1 MTASKPYLMMIRP
14 KSRARDFVRAA
25 GVEATRVLYTPLI
38 RIVFSD
44 TVLPNPHEAG
54 FIFTSATGVL
64 AVARQFSG
72 DGRLAFCVGEMTAE
86 QARLAG
92 FNPVVVVA
100 QTAQELLG
108 QIPIGD
114 YIYVRCAQVAFD
126 LTGGLREK
134 GGCVQDVIAYTQHPR
149 DLTQA
154 EHQSLQDR
162 NLCIPVFSAFGA
174 ECLLPVLAGL
184 EPHRLKI
191 LAISETVAIR
201 FDKSLI
207 KVETAPEPT
216 RAAMIARL
224 GEIMTQPNL

>member
-1 MTASKPYLMMIRP
+1 MMIRP
-14 KSRARDFVRAA
+14 KSRARDFVRSA
-25 GVEATRVLYTPLI
+25 GVGETRVLYTPLI

-44 TVLPNPHEAG
+44 IILPNPLG
-54 FIFTSATGVL
+54 GVFIFTSATGVL

-92 FNPVVVVA
+92 FNSVVVA

-126 LTGGLREK
+126 LARALREK
-134 GGCVQDVIAYTQHPR
+134 GVYVQDVIAYAQHPR

-154 EHQSLQDR
+154 EHQSLQNR

-174 ECLLPVLAGL
+174 ECLMPVLMGL

-216 RAAMIARL
+216 RGAMIARL
-224 GEIMTQPNL
+224 GEIMTQPSL

>member
-1 MTASKPYLMMIRP
+1 MMIRP
-14 KSRARDFVRAA
+14 KSRARDFVRAV
-25 GVEATRVLYTPLI
+25 GVEETRVLYTPLI

-44 TVLPNPHEAG
+44 TVLPNPRGAG

-64 AVARQFSG
+64 AVARQFNG

-92 FNPVVVVA
+92 FNVVAVA

-114 YIYVRCAQVAFD
+114 YIYVRCAQVTFD

-134 GGCVQDVIAYTQHPR
+134 GGVVQDIIAYAQHPR

-154 EHQSLQDR
+154 EHQSLQNR

-174 ECLLPVLAGL
+174 GCLLPVLAGL

-216 RAAMIARL
+216 RGAMIARL
-224 GEIMTQPNL
+224 GEIMTQQTL

>member
-1 MTASKPYLMMIRP
+1 MTPSKPYLMMIRP

-38 RIVFSD
+38 QIVFSD
-44 TVLPNPHEAG
+44 TVLPNPRDG
-54 FIFTSATGVL
+54 VFIFTSATGVL

-72 DGRLAFCVGEMTAE
+72 DERLAFCVGEMTAE

-92 FNPVVVVA
+92 FNVVMVA
-100 QTAQELLG
+100 QTAQDLLG
-108 QIPIGD
+108 DIPIGD

-126 LTGGLREK
+126 LTGALREK
-134 GGCVQDVIAYTQHPR
+134 GACVQDVIAYAQHPR

-154 EHQSLQDR
+154 EHQSLQNR
-162 NLCIPVFSAFGA
+162 TLCIPVFSAFGA

-184 EPHRLKI
+184 DPHRLKI

-216 RAAMIARL
+216 RGAMIARL
-224 GEIMTQPNL
+224 GEIMTQPSL

>member
-14 KSRARDFVRAA
+14 KSRARDFVRAV
-25 GVEATRVLYTPLI
+25 GVADTRVLYTPLI

-44 TVLPNPHEAG
+44 TILPNPRGAG

-64 AVARQFSG
+64 AVARQYNG
-72 DGRLAFCVGEMTAE
+72 DGRVAFCVGGMTAE

-92 FNPVVVVA
+92 FNPVMVA

-114 YIYVRCAQVAFD
+114 YIYPRCAQVAFD
-126 LTGGLREK
+126 LTGALREK
-134 GGCVQDVIAYTQHPR
+134 GGFVQDVIAYAQHPR
-149 DLTQA
+149 DLTRA
-154 EHQSLQDR
+154 EHQSLQNR
-162 NLCIPVFSAFGA
+162 TLCIPVFSAFGA
-174 ECLLPVLAGL
+174 ECLLPVLTGL

-191 LAISETVAIR
+191 LAISETGAIR

-224 GEIMTQPNL
+224 GEIMTQPSL

>member
-1 MTASKPYLMMIRP
+1 MIRP
-14 KSRARDFVRAA
+14 KSRARDFIRAA
-25 GVEATRVLYTPLI
+25 GVEDTRVLYTPLI

-44 TVLPNPHEAG
+44 TILPNPRG
-54 FIFTSATGVL
+54 GVFIFTSATGVL
-64 AVARQFSG
+64 AAARQFSG
-72 DGRLAFCVGEMTAE
+72 DKRLAFCVGEMTAE

-92 FNPVVVVA
+92 FNVVVVA
-100 QTAQELLG
+100 QTAQDLLG

-126 LTGGLREK
+126 LTGALREK
-134 GGCVQDVIAYTQHPR
+134 GVGVQDVIAYTQHPR
-149 DLTQA
+149 DLTRA
-154 EHQSLQDR
+154 EHQSLQNR
-162 NLCIPVFSAFGA
+162 TLCIPVFSAFGA

-184 EPHRLKI
+184 DPHRLKI

-216 RAAMIARL
+216 RGAMIARIAK
-224 GEIMTQPNL
+224 IMTQPSL

>member
-1 MTASKPYLMMIRP
+1 MMIRP

-25 GVEATRVLYTPLI
+25 GIEDTRVLYTPLI
-38 RIVFSD
+38 RIVFND
-44 TVLPNPHEAG
+44 TILPNPRDG
-54 FIFTSATGVL
+54 VFIFTSATGVL
-64 AVARQFSG
+64 AMARQYNG
-72 DGRLAFCVGEMTAE
+72 DGRLAFCVGGMTAE

-92 FNPVVVVA
+92 FNVVVIA
-100 QTAQELLG
+100 QTAQDLLG

-126 LTGGLREK
+126 LAGALREK
-134 GGCVQDVIAYTQHPR
+134 GVGVQDVIAYAQHPR

-154 EHQSLQDR
+154 EHQSLQNR
-162 NLCIPVFSAFGA
+162 ALCIPVFSAFGA

-207 KVETAPEPT
+207 KVETAPAPT
-216 RAAMIARL
+216 RGAMIARIAK
-224 GEIMTQPNL
+224 IMTQPSL

>member
-14 KSRARDFVRAA
+14 KSRARDFVRAV

-38 RIVFSD
+38 RIVFND
-44 TVLPNPHEAG
+44 TVLPNPRG
-54 FIFTSATGVL
+54 GVFIFTSATGVL

-72 DGRLAFCVGEMTAE
+72 DGRLAFCVGGMTAE

-92 FNPVVVVA
+92 FNPVVVA
-100 QTAQELLG
+100 QTAQDLLG

-134 GGCVQDVIAYTQHPR
+134 GVGVQDVIAYAQHPR

-154 EHQSLQDR
+154 EHQSLQNR

-184 EPHRLKI
+184 DPHRLKI

>member
-1 MTASKPYLMMIRP
+1 MMIRP
-14 KSRARDFVRAA
+14 KSRARDFVRSA
-25 GVEATRVLYTPLI
+25 GVEETRVLYTPLI
-38 RIVFSD
+38 RIVFND
-44 TVLPNPHEAG
+44 TVLPNPRG
-54 FIFTSATGVL
+54 GVFIFTSATGVL

-72 DGRLAFCVGEMTAE
+72 DRRLAFCVGEMTAE

-92 FNPVVVVA
+92 FNPVMVA
-100 QTAQELLG
+100 QTAQDLLG

-126 LTGGLREK
+126 LTGALREK
-134 GGCVQDVIAYTQHPR
+134 GVGVQDVIAYAQHPR

-154 EHQSLQDR
+154 EHQSLQNR
-162 NLCIPVFSAFGA
+162 TLCIPVFSAFGA
-174 ECLLPVLAGL
+174 GCLLPVLAGL

-216 RAAMIARL
+216 RGAMIARL

>member
-1 MTASKPYLMMIRP
+1 MMIRP
-14 KSRARDFVRAA
+14 KSRARDFVRSV
-25 GVEATRVLYTPLI
+25 GVADTRVLYTPLI

-44 TVLPNPHEAG
+44 TILPNPRGAG

-64 AVARQFSG
+64 AMARQFSG
-72 DGRLAFCVGEMTAE
+72 DGRLAFCVGGMTAE

-92 FNPVVVVA
+92 FNVVVIA
-100 QTAQELLG
+100 QTAQDLLG

-134 GGCVQDVIAYTQHPR
+134 GVGVQDVIAYAQHPR
-149 DLTQA
+149 DLTRA

-174 ECLLPVLAGL
+174 ECLLPVLAEL
-184 EPHRLKI
+184 DPHRLKI
-191 LAISETVAIR
+191 LTISETVAIR

-216 RAAMIARL
+216 RGAMIARL
-224 GEIMTQPNL
+224 GEIMTQPSL